1 MITRQIGVFRAS
13 MIRNAH
19 HGQALVRVVTLSY
32 NQLFGPIPSELA
44 KLKKLNDMLSSY
56 NQLFG
61 PIPSELGKLQKLNN
75 LGLSNNQLSGPIPKI
90 GYLRSLME
98 LVLSTNSLKGSIP
111 AALGDLNNLSYL
123 HLDRNLL
130 SGPIPAEI
138 GKMKMSD
145 NNLSGEIP
153 LSICNLT
160 SLQRLFLSK
169 NNLMGEIPQ
178 CIGNMSGHLGDLD
191 MQHNYLSGTL
201 PITFNNECALRFFNL
216 NGNELEGRI
225 PRSLANCTD
234 LLVLNIGDNRLKDA
248 FPTNNL
254 EGAIPQCFGN
264 MLSLEVLDMQHNNL
278 SGTFKSTFSIRNC
291 YLRSFNLN
299 GNKLEGRIPRS
310 LENCQRLEVVDL
322 GDNLLND
329 TFPMWLGT
337 LPKLQVLSLR
347 SNKLHGP
354 FRTSRF
360 IKNLFPRLQ
369 IIDLASNAFSAE
381 LPVNLFQ
388 NLEAMKRHE
397 VVSILSL
404 YTAVDFSSNRFE
416 GDIPGIMGDLIA
428 LRVLKLSHNELEGP
442 QFATFEKDSYTGND
456 GLRGFPVSEGCG
468 RSRLPETNDPMHVLD
483 QDSNSTFLSEFD
495 WKVVLTGF
503 ACGLSIGFSIA
514 YFMLSSRNPNWL
526 SRISEELE
534 NRIIMRMR
542 KKQRGRQRHC
552 RK

>member
-1 MITRQIGVFRAS
+1 
-13 MIRNAH
+13 
-19 HGQALVRVVTLSY
+19 
-32 NQLFGPIPSELA
+32 
-44 KLKKLNDMLSSY
+44 
-56 NQLFG
+56 
-61 PIPSELGKLQKLNN
+61 
-75 LGLSNNQLSGPIPKI
+75 
-90 GYLRSLME
+90 
-98 LVLSTNSLKGSIP
+98 
-111 AALGDLNNLSYL
+111 
-123 HLDRNLL
+123 
-130 SGPIPAEI
+130 
-138 GKMKMSD
+138 
-145 NNLSGEIP
+145 
-153 LSICNLT
+153 
-160 SLQRLFLSK
+160 
-169 NNLMGEIPQ
+169 
-178 CIGNMSGHLGDLD
+178 
-191 MQHNYLSGTL
+191 
-201 PITFNNECALRFFNL
+201 
-216 NGNELEGRI
+216 
-225 PRSLANCTD
+225 
-234 LLVLNIGDNRLKDA
+234 
-248 FPTNNL
+248 
-254 EGAIPQCFGN
+254 

-291 YLRSFNLN
+291 YLRSFNLY

-354 FRTSRF
+354 IRTSRF

-369 IIDLASNAFSAE
+369 IIVLASNAFSAE

-388 NLEAMKRHE
+388 NLEAMKRVNQTLNESNNTGDGYYQDSVTLVTKGQEHE

-404 YTAVDFSSNRFE
+404 YTAVDFSSNRF
-416 GDIPGIMGDLIA
+416 GDIPVESLDL
-428 LRVLKLSHNELEGP
+428 SSNHLEGKMPEQLTSLTCLEFLNLSYNQLQGCIPTRP

-483 QDSNSTFLSEFD
+483 QDSNSTFLREFD
-495 WKVVLTGF
+495 WKAVLTGF

-542 KKQRGRQRHC
+542 KKQRGHQRHN
-552 RK
+552 RR